1 MSSERRN
8 FDESVYIRLSD
19 DGGAQSRIMSG
30 DVLSIDAICTNGD
43 IPSSMNNGD
52 PAGDFDSDID
62 IAHLRITALNRPSR
76 MLPAM
81 TLKGMNWRIISQ
93 LSLNFVLL
101 GGTDGAMKLK
111 EMLSIYNYNNNHSV
125 SIFIEWIKELQ
136 ITPVSSRLPGI
147 YPPVTARGIDIT
159 VMLSKDAG
167 MHPECFMFC
176 SFLDHFLGL
185 HAPVNSFTRM
195 ITVIEHEEHTRRVWP
210 MRAGKLTWL

>member
-1 MSSERRN
+1 MHRYENNLVRQYPLKNLFGLEHSVIQQSCNIFWHTSCYRMSSERRN
-8 FDESVYIRLSD
+8 FEESIYIRLSD

-62 IAHLRITALNRPSR
+62 IARLRITALNRPSR

-81 TLKGMNWRIISQ
+81 TLKGINWRIISQ

-101 GGTDGAMKLK
+101 GGTDGAMKLR

-125 SIFIEWIKELQ
+125 INICRSRFFNKLIACLC
-136 ITPVSSRLPGI
+136 ITTS
-147 YPPVTARGIDIT
+147 
-159 VMLSKDAG
+159 
-167 MHPECFMFC
+167 
-176 SFLDHFLGL
+176 
-185 HAPVNSFTRM
+185 N
-195 ITVIEHEEHTRRVWP
+195 
-210 MRAGKLTWL
+210 

>member
-8 FDESVYIRLSD
+8 FEESVYIRLSD

-101 GGTDGAMKLK
+101 GGTDGAMKLR

-125 SIFIEWIKELQ
+125 SILLNGLKNYRSHPFH
-136 ITPVSSRLPGI
+136 PVYPAYIRL
-147 YPPVTARGIDIT
+147 
-159 VMLSKDAG
+159 
-167 MHPECFMFC
+167 
-176 SFLDHFLGL
+176 
-185 HAPVNSFTRM
+185 
-195 ITVIEHEEHTRRVWP
+195 
-210 MRAGKLTWL
+210 